1 MRGGDDENNETRRRQ
16 EMSLKS
22 KGSVSDPVYPPEL
35 HSTCRNDEGISLG
48 ESAQEVEILAGRG
61 LRRDANCHN
70 GVTLGINGG
79 MRLGIGYDF

>member
-35 HSTCRNDEGISLG
+35 HSTCRNDEGILG
-48 ESAQEVEILAGRG
+48 RVSSGGEDPGWTRLAKGR
-61 LRRDANCHN
+61 
-70 GVTLGINGG
+70 
-79 MRLGIGYDF
+79 